1 MIIENRLKHKTLVGQ
16 TRIKTK
22 IYNICEDSLQANHD
36 RDENLING
44 ATEVIPPFEGGQ
56 ISIKPK

>member
-1 MIIENRLKHKTLVGQ
+1 MMGIVVIDDIWRMCRGWNDFSQGTPA
-16 TRIKTK
+16 
-22 IYNICEDSLQANHD
+22 EDSLQANHD

>member
-1 MIIENRLKHKTLVGQ
+1 MREKPISAKVQ
-16 TRIKTK
+16 TCERYAAEKYT
-22 IYNICEDSLQANHD
+22 EDSLQANHD

>member
-1 MIIENRLKHKTLVGQ
+1 MCRGWNDFSQGTPA
-16 TRIKTK
+16 
-22 IYNICEDSLQANHD
+22 EDSLQANHD